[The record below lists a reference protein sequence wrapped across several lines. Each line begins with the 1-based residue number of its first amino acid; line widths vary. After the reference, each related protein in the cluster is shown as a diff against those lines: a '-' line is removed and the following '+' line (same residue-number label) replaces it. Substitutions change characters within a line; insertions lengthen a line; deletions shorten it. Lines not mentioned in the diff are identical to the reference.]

1 MTVVEGPGTF
11 QRLDHVSIPLPD
23 GTVLGARIWVPEGA
37 ETHKVPA
44 ILGSSGISVGPVS
57 CGNAVHAAPRL
68 PFRAVTGSEKRK
80 KEGLLS
86 FPWVP

>member
-44 ILGSSGISVGPVS
+44 ILGARDSGVRP
-57 CGNAVHAAPRL
+57 L
-68 PFRAVTGSEKRK
+68 PQE
-80 KEGLLS
+80 
-86 FPWVP
+86 

>member
-44 ILGSSGISVGPVS
+44 ILEYAPSCQRGFPDDRTAACPIRGSGASGG
-57 CGNAVHAAPRL
+57 CGAVR
-68 PFRAVTGSEKRK
+68 FG
-80 KEGLLS
+80 
-86 FPWVP
+86 